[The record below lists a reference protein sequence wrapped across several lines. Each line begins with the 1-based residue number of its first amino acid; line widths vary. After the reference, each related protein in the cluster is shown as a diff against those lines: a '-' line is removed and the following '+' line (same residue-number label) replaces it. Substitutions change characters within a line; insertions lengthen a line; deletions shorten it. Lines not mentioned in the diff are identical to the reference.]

1 MAMGTRNPSTR
12 QVLPDKKTVLDR
24 VLGKHNLCTAKLG
37 TPLKSNADTP
47 LPATHIHTLSSASTP
62 QLAGT
67 RASTPRPPHRRAGPP
82 PRRPLAT
89 AARHGRWVNSP
100 RRAAPPGHDSELLAP
115 RTTSQ
120 RRAAGTAPHHLR
132 PRLRARQRCCR
143 PGAAPKPARLC
154 SAAAGAP
161 SSPPPPPPRRA
172 AATTPPLEERKFQLF
187 GVAISGAWSCCC
199 CLLCEST
206 AHCKGPFTFP
216 TLLGPAFTNLVL
228 LYFLKD

>member
-1 MAMGTRNPSTR
+1 MKEEKNLYN
-12 QVLPDKKTVLDR
+12 LPCVQIR
-24 VLGKHNLCTAKLG
+24 GGALGKHNLCTAKLG
-37 TPLKSNADTP
+37 IPLKSNADTP
-47 LPATHIHTLSSASTP
+47 LPATHIHTLGSASTP

-67 RASTPRPPHRRAGPP
+67 RASTPRPPRRRAGPS

-115 RTTSQ
+115 RTPSQ
-120 RRAAGTAPHHLR
+120 RRAAGTAPRRLR

-172 AATTPPLEERKFQLF
+172 AATTPPLVFLSFCHSIELKF
-187 GVAISGAWSCCC
+187 
-199 CLLCEST
+199 
-206 AHCKGPFTFP
+206 
-216 TLLGPAFTNLVL
+216 LV
-228 LYFLKD
+228 KSWICA